1 MMQHVKI
8 TNAGRDS
15 RLIEGFTYVL
25 ERLDSGLLRLTSVGG
40 KFSTLVDPDT
50 SPVEFEYVDA
60 PEPSPLKG
68 WRNDHAVKLWCDSFL
83 GYIER
88 GSPQD
93 PAAALADMSV
103 ARFKKRWEG
112 DTFLHNVGDKND

>member
-1 MMQHVKI
+1 MQHVKI
-8 TNAGRDS
+8 THAGRDS

-40 KFSTLVDPDT
+40 KFSALVDPDT

-68 WRNDHAVKLWCDSFL
+68 WRNDHAAKLWCDVFVDISSRQ
-83 GYIER
+83 EVT
-88 GSPQD
+88 QHM
-93 PAAALADMSV
+93 AASWADVAVAL
-103 ARFKKRWEG
+103 FKKRWEG
-112 DTFLHNVGDKND
+112 DTFLHNVGEQA

>member
-40 KFSTLVDPDT
+40 KFSALVDPDT
-50 SPVEFEYVDA
+50 SPIEFEYVDA

-83 GYIER
+83 DCVER
-88 GSPQD
+88 GNTQD
-93 PAAALADMSV
+93 MAASLADMAV
-103 ARFKKRWEG
+103 DLFKKRWECA
-112 DTFLHNVGDKND
+112 TFLHNVGDKND

>member
-1 MMQHVKI
+1 MQHVKI
-8 TNAGRDS
+8 THDGRDS

-40 KFSTLVDPDT
+40 KFSALVDPDT

-68 WRNDHAVKLWCDSFL
+68 WRNDHAVKLWCDVYLDAMSRI
-83 GYIER
+83 GRTQVSAVEWAD
-88 GSPQD
+88 S
-93 PAAALADMSV
+93 AVAL
-103 ARFKKRWEG
+103 FKQRWEG
-112 DTFLHNVGDKND
+112 DTFLHNVGDKHD